1 MLVRIVGNLVS
12 NALKYTKH
20 GGVLV
25 AARQRGQ
32 RVRIDIVDTGMGIHA
47 EHQQRIFDEFYQIA
61 AAGRSAERG
70 MGLGLATVQRLTDL
84 LGAEVRLT
92 SVVGRGTWVQVYLPL
107 FQTDSDP
114 VQKA

>member
-1 MLVRIVGNLVS
+1 
-12 NALKYTKH
+12 
-20 GGVLV
+20 
-25 AARQRGQ
+25 
-32 RVRIDIVDTGMGIHA
+32 
-47 EHQQRIFDEFYQIA
+47 
-61 AAGRSAERG
+61 
-70 MGLGLATVQRLTDL
+70 VQRLTDL